1 MFSALKEA
9 AYELPNHMRLHYST
23 TCRWNVTTCHSR
35 ITAHQHFCVSRLIF
49 NDFQSEFL
57 SPTTACFIY
66 NYQATFRGDG
76 NVQPIIQIYFE
87 FIGVAQHARPRIDIP
102 EALNSV
108 AAFSLD
114 VLILRRYE

>member
-1 MFSALKEA
+1 MISNLNSC
-9 AYELPNHMRLHYST
+9 LPPLRVSY
-23 TCRWNVTTCHSR
+23 
-35 ITAHQHFCVSRLIF
+35 ITVRQ
-49 NDFQSEFL
+49 
-57 SPTTACFIY
+57 P
-66 NYQATFRGDG
+66 FRGDG

-87 FIGVAQHARPRIDIP
+87 FIGVAQHACPRTDVH